1 MYMAEAGGHLVHFS
15 SKDLETRS
23 KRSVEI
29 DQRSISDIANHP
41 HVSAANENS
50 RIVTAELFFGLK
62 KERR

>member
-15 SKDLETRS
+15 NRDLETRS
-23 KRSVEI
+23 RRSVENNH
-29 DQRSISDIANHP
+29 RSISDIANHP

-50 RIVTAELFFGLK
+50 HIVTELFFRLK